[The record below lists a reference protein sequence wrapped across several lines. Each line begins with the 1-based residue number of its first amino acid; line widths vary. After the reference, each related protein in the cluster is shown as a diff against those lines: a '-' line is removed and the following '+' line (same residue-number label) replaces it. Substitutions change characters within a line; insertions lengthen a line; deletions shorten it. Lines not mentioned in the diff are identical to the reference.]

1 MARINIK
8 TNGVFIDIVGEKNEP
23 NKYDKF
29 TVTAGTSKLC
39 GNYAKRYKELIDKF
53 KNEIR
58 ELADNEVLQMQ
69 LRIRENFLQDITLY
83 TVRDTYIYARC
94 PFFKNDGEVNEVRKS
109 IDSVEFH
116 LSDDGTFNIET
127 LYDNQSFMNRVKV
140 KLEKE
145 MDKIISENRKNYR
158 ELYSN

>member
-8 TNGVFIDIVGEKNEP
+8 TNGVFVDIVGEKNEP

-39 GNYAKRYKELIDKF
+39 GNYTKRYKEIVDKI
-53 KNEIR
+53 KNELK

-69 LRIRENFLQDITLY
+69 LRIREDFLKDITLY

-94 PFFKNDGEVNEVRKS
+94 PFFKNDGEVHEVRKS

-116 LSDDGTFNIET
+116 LSDDGTFNIDS